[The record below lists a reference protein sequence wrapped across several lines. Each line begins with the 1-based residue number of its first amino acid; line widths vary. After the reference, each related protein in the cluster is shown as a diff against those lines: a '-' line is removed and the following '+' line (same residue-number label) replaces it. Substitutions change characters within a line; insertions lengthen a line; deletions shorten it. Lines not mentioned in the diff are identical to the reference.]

1 MDILEKAIEYALK
14 LGAKFV
20 EAKYLKQKE
29 LSIKYTD
36 GSLKSISSGED
47 EGISIRIFI
56 NGAWGFG
63 ASNEININSVY
74 NLVEKAFKI
83 AKTNSER
90 IKEKYEIK
98 HVKSYKAKSIIKT
111 HINFDD
117 VAIEEK
123 VNLVKEL
130 DKRMFNFD
138 KRIKSTTV
146 NYNENQDIIY
156 VKNSLGNEVYKEDNY
171 LYLSTTAYSLENG
184 IRGFGREAKGGVGGY
199 ELIEE
204 KNMLEIGEKAA
215 KKAAE
220 QLKAKSVKP
229 GKYVCIL
236 DPIIAGVFAHEGIG
250 HPAEADAIVERNSVL
265 EGMTGKTIASE
276 KVTIIDNPLIDKA
289 FGYYE
294 YDDEG
299 FLARPRKII
308 ENGILKEYLN
318 NLETASI
325 LNMELNASSRAEG
338 YLNEPLVR
346 MSNIYFEKGDMSFEE
361 LISETKFGI
370 YAKGFHYGYVV
381 PSNGQYTFKCEY
393 GYLIEKGEVKQMI
406 RDISLTGLILETLR
420 KIDGLGK
427 DLQIEGVGFCGKDGQ
442 WVRVGDGGPHIRVSE
457 IIVGGLE

>member
-1 MDILEKAIEYALK
+1 MDILDKAIEYALK

-29 LSIKYTD
+29 LSIEYTD

-74 NLVEKAFKI
+74 NSVEKAFKI

-98 HVKSYKAKSIIKT
+98 HVKSYKAESIIKT

-215 KKAAE
+215 KKAVR
-220 QLKAKSVKP
+220 S
-229 GKYVCIL
+229 
-236 DPIIAGVFAHEGIG
+236 
-250 HPAEADAIVERNSVL
+250 
-265 EGMTGKTIASE
+265 
-276 KVTIIDNPLIDKA
+276 
-289 FGYYE
+289 
-294 YDDEG
+294 
-299 FLARPRKII
+299 KI
-308 ENGILKEYLN
+308 
-318 NLETASI
+318 
-325 LNMELNASSRAEG
+325 
-338 YLNEPLVR
+338 
-346 MSNIYFEKGDMSFEE
+346 
-361 LISETKFGI
+361 
-370 YAKGFHYGYVV
+370 
-381 PSNGQYTFKCEY
+381 C
-393 GYLIEKGEVKQMI
+393 
-406 RDISLTGLILETLR
+406 
-420 KIDGLGK
+420 
-427 DLQIEGVGFCGKDGQ
+427 
-442 WVRVGDGGPHIRVSE
+442 
-457 IIVGGLE
+457 